1 MTRFEVSFL
10 QEQAHIASLGLAVK
24 VLKRVAAQPDTVCAG
39 VARKPAATDDRLLS
53 IAVIDPS
60 ALEPNRFRY
69 QVTSRALGWTARE
82 FVSPVLNSGLLGF
95 QQFVIR
101 RYAELEDAFA
111 PTVVDLEH
119 ARDRLEGFGLE
130 LGKMLFP
137 EELVEELWDHR
148 ESIGPIHLRSFGPYV
163 PWELVR
169 LWNPSSRSK
178 TPDDRFLG
186 QYDLVRHFSG
196 DSAPQALGRADWTVV
211 IGDYQNQPGYEPV
224 GEEKPFFTDA
234 LPMELPKPPELVPAH
249 KTKVKALLKA
259 GRSDV
264 IHLACH
270 GEADLADIRSSNLI
284 IGVRPRVGGFDPVKL
299 ATNDVRSS
307 LRLIERRPIVFLNAC
322 QTGRIGITIGQESG
336 WPRVLWDAG
345 AGVVVG
351 TLWKVRSHAAKLFA
365 IAFYESLM
373 AGEPLG
379 RAAGIAREA
388 ARANGDVSW
397 MAYVVYGDPLAR
409 MV

>member
-1 MTRFEVSFL
+1 MDRPRVRIAGL
-10 QEQAHIASLGLAVK
+10 EQ
-24 VLKRVAAQPDTVCAG
+24 
-39 VARKPAATDDRLLS
+39 
-53 IAVIDPS
+53 
-60 ALEPNRFRY
+60 
-69 QVTSRALGWTARE
+69 W
-82 FVSPVLNSGLLGF
+82 LLGF

-148 ESIGPIHLRSFGPYV
+148 ESIGPIHLRSFEPYV

-169 LWNPSSRSK
+169 LWNPSKRSK

-224 GEEKPFFTDA
+224 GEEKPFFTEA
-234 LPMELPKPPELVPAH
+234 LPMALPRPPDLVPAH

-270 GEADLADIRSSNLI
+270 GEADLADIGSSNLI

-307 LRLIERRPIVFLNAC
+307 LRLFERSPDCLSERLPNGKNRHHDRARVRLAAPSV
-322 QTGRIGITIGQESG
+322 GRRRRRRRRDALESPLSRG
-336 WPRVLWDAG
+336 EALRGRVL
-345 AGVVVG
+345 
-351 TLWKVRSHAAKLFA
+351 
-365 IAFYESLM
+365 
-373 AGEPLG
+373 
-379 RAAGIAREA
+379 
-388 ARANGDVSW
+388 
-397 MAYVVYGDPLAR
+397 
-409 MV
+409 